1 MLRNSPYLALLI
13 SIMLS
18 ACSREA
24 AASATPPATLTAMPA
39 TRVAPT
45 ATLESSTST
54 VVPVSILPTNSPNCT
69 DQAAF
74 VADLTVP
81 DNTKFNARAN
91 YVKTWRVKNT
101 GTCSW
106 SSDYSLVFSSGYQMD
121 APDSSSLVYT
131 APGKT
136 IDISV
141 DLTAPDKTGTANS
154 FFELHNPVGKRFP
167 IDTGVYLY
175 VTIYVNPSAA
185 AGATPSGSASTTTSN
200 TSATTVA
207 GAACTYTVDP
217 SKVAEVIS
225 ALNGFRAQS
234 GLSALVVNPLLTQA
248 AQVHSA
254 DMACKNLFGHTGW
267 DGSTP
272 ATRIAA
278 AGYSASGVTENVYG
292 SYPALTG
299 QGVVSWW
306 ANDQTDPNHKK
317 NLLTTKYSE
326 IGVSYSF
333 YNNYGY
339 YVIDF
344 ASP

>member
-1 MLRNSPYLALLI
+1 MFRNSLYLALLI

-24 AASATPPATLTAMPA
+24 AASASSRATLTAIHA
-39 TRVAPT
+39 TGAAPT

-81 DNTKFNARAN
+81 DNTKFNAHAN
-91 YVKTWRVKNT
+91 YIKTWRVKNT

-131 APGKT
+131 APGKI
-136 IDISV
+136 IDISL
-141 DLTAPDKTGTANS
+141 DLTAPDKKGTAHS

-207 GAACTYTVDP
+207 GAACTYTREP
-217 SKVAEVIS
+217 SKVAAMIS
-225 ALNGFRAQS
+225 ALNRFRA
-234 GLSALVVNPLLTQA
+234 P
-248 AQVHSA
+248 
-254 DMACKNLFGHTGW
+254 
-267 DGSTP
+267 
-272 ATRIAA
+272 
-278 AGYSASGVTENVYG
+278 SGVVG
-292 SYPALTG
+292 FVWQP
-299 QGVVSWW
+299 
-306 ANDQTDPNHKK
+306 
-317 NLLTTKYSE
+317 
-326 IGVSYSF
+326 
-333 YNNYGY
+333 
-339 YVIDF
+339 
-344 ASP
+344 